1 MHMIMWIRALKAARV
16 AAGVS
21 QDGLAEKINWSASTI
36 AAIETGRRK
45 PTFKFAEEAD
55 EVLLTGGLLTELLDR
70 AERQRTPAWFIAWR
84 KQEAQAKRLRTF
96 ELTVI
101 PGLLQ
106 TEEYARAVIAGG
118 RLHTPAKAEELVR
131 VRMERQELL
140 TRDNPPE
147 SIFIID
153 ETALARPVGDHAIL
167 DRQLQHLQEVAKLPN
182 VRIHILPTGVGAHAA
197 LGGGFAIA
205 QLPGLDP
212 IAYLETATKGQV
224 ADDEETIDLLNR
236 QWDSLLG
243 DAASVEAS
251 LGIIAKYRLTP

>member
-1 MHMIMWIRALKAARV
+1 MIMWIRALKAARV

-21 QDGLAEKINWSASTI
+21 QDGLADKINWSASTI

-55 EVLLTGGLLTELLDR
+55 EALETGGLLTELLDR
-70 AERQRTPAWFIAWR
+70 AERQRTPAWFLAWR
-84 KQEAQAKRLRTF
+84 RIESEARRLRSF
-96 ELTVI
+96 ELAVI

-106 TEEYARAVIAGG
+106 TEEYARAIISAGG
-118 RLHTPAKAEELVR
+118 LRTPAKVEELVR

-140 TRDNPPE
+140 TRDDPPE
-147 SIFIID
+147 CIFILD
-153 ETALARPVGDHAIL
+153 ESMLARPIGDHAIL

-182 VRIHILPTGVGAHAA
+182 VRIHILPTEVGAHVG

-205 QLPGLDP
+205 QLSDVDP
-212 IAYLETATKGQV
+212 MLYLENNARGQV

-236 QWDSLLG
+236 KWDCLLG
-243 DAASVEAS
+243 DAASTSAS
-251 LGIIAKYRLTP
+251 LRIIAKYRLTP